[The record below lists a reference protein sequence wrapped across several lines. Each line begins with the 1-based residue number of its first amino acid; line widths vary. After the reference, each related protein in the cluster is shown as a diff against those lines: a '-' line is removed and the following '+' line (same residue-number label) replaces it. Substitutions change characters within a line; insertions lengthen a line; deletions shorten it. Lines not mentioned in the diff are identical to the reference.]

1 MIRKDPRRKLPI
13 KLFRTRQAWETWLER
28 HFSNSPGLWLRI
40 AKKAARL
47 ATVTH
52 GEALEVALCHGWI
65 DGQRL
70 SHDDQTFL
78 QKFTPRGP
86 RSVWSKINVGK
97 VEALI
102 AEGRMREG
110 GQDAVD
116 LAKADGRWS
125 SAYHPQRT
133 ATPPRDLL
141 QALTRN
147 PEAKALWASLSSQ
160 NRYAI
165 LFRVTTALR
174 PETRAKRIARFVEM
188 LAQGKTIY
196 PERSASETTGRGG
209 AARTSGPRR

>member
-13 KLFRTRQAWETWLER
+13 KLFRTQEAWETWLLR
-28 HFSNSPGLWLRI
+28 HYASSPGLWLRI

-47 ATVTH
+47 TSVTYA
-52 GEALEVALCHGWI
+52 EALDVALSHGWI

-78 QKFTPRGP
+78 QRFTPRGP
-86 RSVWSKINVGK
+86 RSIWSKINVGK
-97 VEALI
+97 AEGLI
-102 AEGRMREG
+102 AEGRMRKG
-110 GQDAVD
+110 GHAAIDR
-116 LAKADGRWS
+116 AKADGRWG

-141 QALTRN
+141 NALARSAK
-147 PEAKALWASLSSQ
+147 AKALFANLSSQ

-165 LFRVTTALR
+165 LFRVTTAQR
-174 PETRAKRIARFVEM
+174 PETRAKRIKRFVEM

-196 PERSASETTGRGG
+196 PQKKPLSKSR
-209 AARTSGPRR
+209 

>member
-13 KLFRTRQAWETWLER
+13 KLFRTQDAWETWLLR
-28 HFSNSPGLWLRI
+28 HYASSPGLWLRI
-40 AKKAARL
+40 AKKAARI
-47 ATVTH
+47 TSVTYA
-52 GEALEVALCHGWI
+52 EALDVALCHGWI

-86 RSVWSKINVGK
+86 RSIWSKINVGK

-102 AEGRMREG
+102 AEGRMRDG
-110 GQDAVD
+110 GREAVEQ
-116 LAKADGRWS
+116 AKADGRWS
-125 SAYHPQRT
+125 SAYHPQRS

-141 QALTRN
+141 QALARS
-147 PEAKALWASLSSQ
+147 PRAKALFAELSSQ

-165 LFRVTTALR
+165 LFRVTTAQR

-196 PERSASETTGRGG
+196 PQKRTRAK
-209 AARTSGPRR
+209 AR

>member
-13 KLFRTRQAWETWLER
+13 KLFRTSDAWEEWLVR
-28 HFSNSPGLWLRI
+28 HHASAPGLWLRI

-47 ATVTH
+47 TSVTYA
-52 GEALEVALCHGWI
+52 EALDVALCHGWI

-86 RSVWSKINVGK
+86 RSLWSKINVGK
-97 VEALI
+97 VEALM
-102 AEGRMREG
+102 AGGRMRDG
-110 GQDAVD
+110 GREAVAR
-116 LAKADGRWS
+116 AKADGRWS
-125 SAYHPQRT
+125 AAYHPQRT

-141 QALTRN
+141 QALARS
-147 PEAKALWASLSSQ
+147 PKAKALFAKLSSQ

-165 LFRVTTALR
+165 IFRVTTAHR
-174 PETRAKRIARFVEM
+174 PELRAKRIERFVEM

-196 PERSASETTGRGG
+196 PQTPPLSKSR
-209 AARTSGPRR
+209 